1 MGGGGG
7 GRILESDGK
16 FLRRR
21 GGVIVTEDFW
31 KEWKFLSEKL
41 WFLDFLTIRLVI
53 FVFNGIE
60 VGMKGVMRGGG
71 RRIVE
76 SLAENF

>member
-31 KEWKFLSEKL
+31 KEWKFLSGKL
-41 WFLDFLTIRLVI
+41 WGSGFLI
-53 FVFNGIE
+53 F
-60 VGMKGVMRGGG
+60 
-71 RRIVE
+71 
-76 SLAENF
+76 